1 MTEYRYDAQSAFGF
15 VQNQLSYIES
25 TIYQIRYPSVRY
37 IDLIPIDT
45 SAGEWTPSVTYY
57 SMDGVGRADWFS
69 ARAQDVPHA
78 EVQRTKF
85 EMGISMAAIGYGYD
99 AEEVG
104 QAMMLGR
111 SITNDKAS
119 VARRVAEEFIDN
131 VALFGDTTKGFKG
144 LVNNSTV
151 TATTAANTGTGPS
164 TLWSTKTATNILADI
179 NAILLAPFAASNG
192 LELADTLLLPLTQW
206 SLIATMILN
215 ATTGETVLDYVRR
228 SNVYTAMTGQPLTIK
243 AIYGLETAGSGPSA
257 RMVAYRKDP
266 SVLKLHMPMPHRFF
280 PVYQVGPLLF
290 EVPGVMRLGG
300 VDIRLP
306 AAVRYVDGV

>member
-1 MTEYRYDAQSAFGF
+1 MDFRYDAQSAFSF
-15 VQNQLSYIES
+15 VTNQISYIEQ
-25 TIYQIRYPSVRY
+25 TVYQIRYPNIRY
-37 IDLIPIDT
+37 TDLIPIDT
-45 SAGEWTPSVTYY
+45 SAGEWTPSVTYF
-57 SMDGVGRADWFS
+57 SMDGVGRADWFN

-85 EMGISMAAIGYGYD
+85 ETTVSMGAIGYGYD

-131 VALFGDTTKGFKG
+131 VALFGDTTKSFKG

-151 TATTAANTGTGPS
+151 TASTAAATGTASGTTFAS
-164 TLWSTKTATNILADI
+164 KTATNILADI
-179 NAILLAPFAASNG
+179 NAILLAPFSVSNG

-206 SLIATMILN
+206 GLIATTILN
-215 ATTGETVLDYVRR
+215 TTTGETILDYVKRG
-228 SNVYTAMTGQPLTIK
+228 NVYTAMTGQPVTIK
-243 AIYGLETAGSGPSA
+243 AIWGLETAGSGATA
-257 RMVAYRKDP
+257 RMVAYRRDP
-266 SVLKLHMPMPHRFF
+266 AVVKLHMPMPHRFF

-300 VDIRLP
+300 TDIRLP
-306 AAVRYVDGV
+306 SAVRYVDGI